1 MESENNLKKKQ
12 KLEVSDILKAAII
25 IYVKNFNFMI
35 FTFLTSLPLFC
46 IMVYFEIQLQETIVE
61 TFHIVNSKD
70 VDVHHSYTG
79 SILDYFM
86 NNYYY
91 LKLIQLGL
99 IYIFPLH
106 VLEFG
111 TAIITV
117 DLASKLGS
125 QQEKKMTLKVMFE
138 KSLDSSKLR
147 GSFLTFIY
155 VVFLTTTHQ
164 LGLLWIVIN
173 CYFYLKDLSF
183 VVFALICSMLFAKLL
198 KMYLEWS
205 SIWNTSLVI
214 SILEGIY
221 GIDALVLSL
230 NFSRGCQRK
239 GLFLMLI
246 FFAWGQFL
254 RFFCYYVG
262 GYEQGNGIFIQVGL
276 FCMVIPLKWV
286 VFMIYFHD
294 CKERYLEKKMDEE
307 LGKDVRGVSE

>member
-12 KLEVSDILKAAII
+12 KLEVSDILKGAII

-61 TFHIVNSKD
+61 TFHIVNLKD
-70 VDVHHSYTG
+70 G
-79 SILDYFM
+79 SMLDFM
-86 NNYYY
+86 NNDYY

-111 TAIITV
+111 TAIITI
-117 DLASKLGS
+117 DLASKIGS
-125 QQEKKMTLKVMFE
+125 QQEKKMNLKDMID
-138 KSLDSSKLR
+138 KPLDSSKLK

-173 CYFYLKDLSF
+173 CHFYLKDLSF

-205 SIWNTSLVI
+205 SMWNMSLVI

-221 GIDALVLSL
+221 GIDALVLSV

-239 GLFLMLI
+239 GLFVMLI

-294 CKERYLEKKMDEE
+294 CKERYLEKKIDEE

>member
-125 QQEKKMTLKVMFE
+125 QQEKKMTLKRVPKKRAFSDVDFLCMGTVFE
-138 KSLDSSKLR
+138 I
-147 GSFLTFIY
+147 FL
-155 VVFLTTTHQ
+155 
-164 LGLLWIVIN
+164 LLCWR
-173 CYFYLKDLSF
+173 L
-183 VVFALICSMLFAKLL
+183 
-198 KMYLEWS
+198 
-205 SIWNTSLVI
+205 
-214 SILEGIY
+214 
-221 GIDALVLSL
+221 
-230 NFSRGCQRK
+230 
-239 GLFLMLI
+239 
-246 FFAWGQFL
+246 
-254 RFFCYYVG
+254 
-262 GYEQGNGIFIQVGL
+262 
-276 FCMVIPLKWV
+276 
-286 VFMIYFHD
+286 
-294 CKERYLEKKMDEE
+294 
-307 LGKDVRGVSE
+307 